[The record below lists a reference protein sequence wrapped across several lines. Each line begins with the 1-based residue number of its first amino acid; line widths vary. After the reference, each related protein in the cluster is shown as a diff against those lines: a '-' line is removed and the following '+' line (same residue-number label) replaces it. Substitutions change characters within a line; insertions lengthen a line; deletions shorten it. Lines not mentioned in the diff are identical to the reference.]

1 MRLVLR
7 RTALGV
13 VSVTFVAVVAGCGG
27 NQNALAPHSSAQAE
41 IDRLWWVMLAGSCI
55 GFGVIAVLLGLG
67 WARRKR
73 RIEGET
79 RLTAL
84 VVLLG
89 VALPIVVLS
98 GLFVWADIFVVAS
111 TAAPAAGSAQL
122 TIRVIAHDWWWQ
134 VDYPG
139 TDAVTANEI
148 HVPTNTRVEV
158 IGTTADVIHSFWVPE
173 LNRKI
178 DLIPGRTDVG
188 AARCDEGGASIA
200 ASARSSAVSSMR
212 TWRWR

>member
-1 MRLVLR
+1 M
-7 RTALGV
+7 
-13 VSVTFVAVVAGCGG
+13 
-27 NQNALAPHSSAQAE
+27 
-41 IDRLWWVMLAGSCI
+41 
-55 GFGVIAVLLGLG
+55 
-67 WARRKR
+67 
-73 RIEGET
+73 
-79 RLTAL
+79 
-84 VVLLG
+84 LLG

-178 DLIPGRTDVG
+178 DLIPGTNARSARRDDGRAST
-188 AARCDEGGASIA
+188 AAT
-200 ASARSSAVSSMR
+200 ARSSAGSSTR
-212 TWRWR
+212 TWRSR